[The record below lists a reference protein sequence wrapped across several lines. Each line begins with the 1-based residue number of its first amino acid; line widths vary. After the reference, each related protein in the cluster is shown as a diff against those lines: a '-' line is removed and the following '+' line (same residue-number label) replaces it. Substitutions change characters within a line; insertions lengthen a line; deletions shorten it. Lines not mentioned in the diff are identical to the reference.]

1 MQAFDDRFNDAH
13 RSPMALDGSDDDDD
27 DDDDDDEDPAFGSIR
42 RARRVADSPHEPA
55 VLTPTKAPTPKRR
68 DGFGGIRGQ
77 SSEDED
83 SSDDDDDDDDEDE
96 DDDSESGGPAEGSDS
111 GSEGE
116 IDPNG
121 KPLTRHEL
129 REMIRKENDKRQ
141 YFVSEEF
148 KREVFRKKVEKEHAA
163 HERFEKM
170 LGSVMEGIDG
180 GGLVAD
186 TNEKVYRREVAHDK
200 KTKAIH
206 AEWEREIFAKI
217 SEQIKAQVDKIDARD
232 LNNRLVHADETY
244 RSTVNR
250 KMSYNPKAGLFLD
263 TILGH
268 DYDPFEH
275 QPEWFK
281 YHVDALRDPMKR
293 DLHKSIKE
301 DLAAGLI
308 TLEKARI
315 LAKLEAKLRDTA
327 APASAIWSNGDY
339 TMYGRYTDANG
350 EELPPDAPIPGFF
363 RQGQHLWNVHDVER
377 NKQDHFDFPRGNEH
391 AEAEWRRTAAHRR
404 AGVADH
410 NAGGLRDMGKLLGL
424 AGSVEHG
431 PDADTGTDRWLEKSR
446 KKQWDASRGLPGHDR
461 RNLNDVMQQNKG
473 GGRDGTDAWL
483 SRKGK
488 HCFQELP
495 IQKSNRKSLYSV
507 MQHDAKGSMD
517 AGQRVGDKWLDTK
530 LKNPVRHRRYSG
542 HPDGDI
548 YGLLTHSNV
557 GPNALGEIC

>member
-1 MQAFDDRFNDAH
+1 
-13 RSPMALDGSDDDDD
+13 MALDGSDDDDD
-27 DDDDDDEDPAFGSIR
+27 DDSEDEDPAFGSIR
-42 RARRVADSPHEPA
+42 RAKIPVADSPNHEPA
-55 VLTPTKAPTPKRR
+55 VLTPTKAPTPKAR

-83 SSDDDDDDDDEDE
+83 EDDDDDDDD
-96 DDDSESGGPAEGSDS
+96 DDSDSERPAGQESQSDS
-111 GSEGE
+111 DGE
-116 IDPNG
+116 IDPDG

-141 YFVSEEF
+141 YFVSEEY
-148 KREVFRKKVEKEHAA
+148 KREVYRRKIEKEHRA
-163 HERFEKM
+163 HERFETM

-186 TNEKVYRREVAHDK
+186 TNEKVYRREMARDK
-200 KTKAIH
+200 KTKEIH
-206 AEWEREIFAKI
+206 AEWEKEIFAKI

-232 LNNRLVHADETY
+232 LNTRLVNADETY
-244 RSTVNR
+244 RSVVNR
-250 KMSYNPKAGLFLD
+250 KMNYHPKAGIFLD

-281 YHVDALRDPMKR
+281 YSVDALKDPMKR

-308 TLEKARI
+308 SLEKARI

-327 APASAIWSNGDY
+327 APASAIWSNSDY

-363 RQGQHLWNVHDVER
+363 RQGQHLFNRHDVEL
-377 NKQDHFDFPRGNEH
+377 NKQDHFDYPRGNEH

-404 AGVADH
+404 AHVGDH
-410 NAGGLRDMGKLLGL
+410 NAGGLKDMGKLLGL
-424 AGSVEHG
+424 AGNVEHG
-431 PDADTGTDRWLEKSR
+431 PGAETGTDRWLVKSK
-446 KKQWDASRGLPGHDR
+446 KKQWDKPTAPGHSPSRKDLFDVMQNKGYRGAYDKNAGGPAGDAWLASRGR
-461 RNLNDVMQQNKG
+461 
-473 GGRDGTDAWL
+473 
-483 SRKGK
+483 

-495 IQKSNRKSLYSV
+495 IQKSDRKSLYSV
-507 MQHDAKGSMD
+507 MQHDAKGSLD
-517 AGQRVGDKWLDTK
+517 AGQRVGDKWLDRK

-548 YGLLTHSNV
+548 YGLLTHTNT
-557 GPNALGEIC
+557 GPHALGEIC